1 MIIKLLLSIIAIR
14 EDRTRG
20 GRSTYQCSYT
30 LPAGVASGGPL
41 SNGAINLG
49 TSNPASSSPSSSC
62 SPSTA
67 FSSPAHATF
76 HNGGN
81 LNTNGPSS
89 LPSGLPSAIGNTK
102 QEDDMDISSNVSTM
116 VRSSWS
122 ANPTPTP
129 SKVDL
134 ANSPKLP
141 PNITEGPPPLEQT
154 APVSLTTK
162 SNVPALLKVSII
174 FISYDLI

>member
-1 MIIKLLLSIIAIR
+1 MIIKLLLSAIAIR

-41 SNGAINLG
+41 SNGAINSG

-67 FSSPAHATF
+67 FSSPALGTF

-89 LPSGLPSAIGNTK
+89 LPSGLPSGICNTK

-129 SKVDL
+129 SKVDS
-134 ANSPKLP
+134 NSPKLP

-162 SNVPALLKVSII
+162 SNVPALLGN
-174 FISYDLI
+174 